1 MIEKKKK
8 SVASE
13 SKILLSFTM
22 QLYLVVSN
30 IGLEFMGVGLSGCV
44 GSHLSTC
51 FHVVEVEDKYLYLV
65 LTTPIINQLRIGV
78 VEKLYFFPLFSLCI
92 DYMCYLV

>member
-1 MIEKKKK
+1 MIEKK

-65 LTTPIINQLRIGV
+65 LTTPIINQITDWSRREVI
-78 VEKLYFFPLFSLCI
+78 FFSPIFI
-92 DYMCYLV
+92 MH